1 MDWDLDS
8 STNFYGF
15 VDDARLVN
23 EAVDNTVTSP
33 VVSEGDIN
41 YLTGTVTFG
50 NNVIVD
56 GNDSYRITSDTVF
69 VGGDAVNSDVYTDQ
83 GI

>member
-1 MDWDLDS
+1 M
-8 STNFYGF
+8 
-15 VDDARLVN
+15 DDARLVN